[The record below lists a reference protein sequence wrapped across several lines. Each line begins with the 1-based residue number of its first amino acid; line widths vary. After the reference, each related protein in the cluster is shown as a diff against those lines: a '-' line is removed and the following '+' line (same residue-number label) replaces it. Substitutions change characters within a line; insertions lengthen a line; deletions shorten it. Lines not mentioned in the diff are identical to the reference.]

1 MRATLFEMEGPPSNW
16 ITHVPPPRRLRRLD
30 DPSAVRLLATDRYL
44 RLLRPFH
51 GREATV
57 SEAAQENGIDV
68 KRMYH
73 LVSRWHRHGILQVVR
88 EIPRAGKPLKVYSTN
103 CDWLIV
109 PHTLTDAIDTDELTH
124 QQLGP
129 IASGLAVSFL
139 RDHLPGPAAF
149 HVIAGPE
156 GRFGFPVGPDDVD
169 AVKTRAGGIWGA
181 FDDPPR
187 DRIPGAFQIA
197 FGPLERQDAEEIEAM
212 LRRVYREAERRIHRC
227 RMEGTGR
234 AYGLFLAFARSSDD
248 NS

>member
-1 MRATLFEMEGPPSNW
+1 MRATLFHMEEPPSNW
-16 ITHVPPPRRLRRLD
+16 LTRVPPPRRLRRLD
-30 DPSAVRLLATDRYL
+30 DPGAVRLLATERAL

-51 GREATV
+51 GLEATV
-57 SEAAQENGIDV
+57 SQAAHENGLDV

-73 LVSRWHRHGILQVVR
+73 LVSRWHRYGILEVVR

-109 PHTLTDAIDTDELTH
+109 PHTLTDAIDTDELTR
-124 QQLGP
+124 QQVGP
-129 IASGLAVSFL
+129 VAADLAVSFL

-169 AVKTRAGGIWGA
+169 AVRTRAGGIWAA

-187 DRIPGAFQIA
+187 GRVPGAFQIA
-197 FGPLERQDAEEIEAM
+197 LGPLERQDAVEIEAM

-227 RMEGTGR
+227 RADGTGR
-234 AYGLFLAFARSSDD
+234 PYGLFLAFARAADGD
-248 NS
+248 A